1 MSLDALKNDLPDYAK
16 DLKLN
21 LSSLARETDLDDQ
34 KKWGT
39 FLASAHAVGEPKTL
53 AALSAAAEEVLSP
66 EAVAAAKAAS
76 AIMGMNNVY
85 YRSIHLISAPTY
97 KTLPAKLRMNVI
109 GAPGIEK
116 ADFELYSLGVSAVN
130 GCGMCLDAHEA
141 ELRKHGLSAEQV
153 QAGIRI
159 GAVVNAVA
167 RVLAAE
173 AVTATAPA

>member
-1 MSLDALKNDLPDYAK
+1 
-16 DLKLN
+16 
-21 LSSLARETDLDDQ
+21 
-34 KKWGT
+34 
-39 FLASAHAVGEPKTL
+39 
-53 AALSAAAEEVLSP
+53 
-66 EAVAAAKAAS
+66 
-76 AIMGMNNVY
+76 
-85 YRSIHLISAPTY
+85 HLISNATY
-97 KTLPAKLRMNVI
+97 RTLPAKLRMNVI

-141 ELRKHGLSAEQV
+141 ELRKHGLSTEQI

-173 AVTATAPA
+173 AVAVAEPA

>member
-1 MSLDALKNDLPDYAK
+1 MSIESLKSSLPDYAK

-21 LSSLARETDLDDQ
+21 LGSLMNETLLSDQ
-34 KKWGT
+34 QKYGC
-39 FLASAHAVGEPKTL
+39 FLACAHAVGEPQTL
-53 AALSAAAEEVLSP
+53 TALEAEADELSP
-66 EAVAAAKAAS
+66 EAIKAAKAAS

-85 YRSIHLISAPTY
+85 YRSIHLISNSTY
-97 KTLPAKLRMNVI
+97 QTLPAKLRMNVI

-141 ELRKHGLSAEQV
+141 ELRKHGLSTEQI

-173 AVTATAPA
+173 AVTAG

>member
-1 MSLDALKNDLPDYAK
+1 M
-16 DLKLN
+16 
-21 LSSLARETDLDDQ
+21 
-34 KKWGT
+34 
-39 FLASAHAVGEPKTL
+39 
-53 AALSAAAEEVLSP
+53 
-66 EAVAAAKAAS
+66 
-76 AIMGMNNVY
+76 
-85 YRSIHLISAPTY
+85 
-97 KTLPAKLRMNVI
+97 PAKLRMNVI

-141 ELRKHGLSAEQV
+141 ELRKHGLSTEQI

-173 AVTATAPA
+173 AVTAG